1 MSTFCQIMDKS
12 ESGGCGCKIPSSV
25 LTRILS
31 ETASAN
37 TVSDD
42 KVVLGFE
49 SSDDCAVYDN
59 GDNYLLFTTD
69 YFSPIIND
77 PYVFGQLAASNAVSD
92 IFASGGY
99 PLIANSIMAFDPE
112 QVPVEQVTQ
121 MILGAQSVMNKF
133 NVSIVGGHTI
143 KNSQPL
149 YGFSIIGEVE
159 KHRLKKNNTARAG
172 DVLVMTRPIGVGIL
186 ANALKAGII
195 EQSDLSAQT
204 LERITGDNE
213 FGRTLSASAEVS
225 SLTDITGFGLI
236 GHISEMVGLG
246 QLDVMLDTDALTFY
260 DDAQALAVAVTSADS
275 GVFANIKKYT
285 QHVEYLTELSLAKK
299 FLLHDPQTNG
309 GLLFTVSEA
318 CLADNRQ
325 AWQALCPDLMVIGRV
340 TQGAGKIKVC

>member
-25 LTRILS
+25 LSKILS
-31 ETASAN
+31 ETAAAN

-69 YFSPIIND
+69 YFSPIVND

-149 YGFSIIGEVE
+149 YGFSIIGQVE
-159 KHRLKKNNTARAG
+159 KNRLKKNNTAKAG
-172 DVLVMTRPIGVGIL
+172 DVLVMTRPLGVGIL
-186 ANALKAGII
+186 ANALKAGIL
-195 EQSDLSAQT
+195 EQTDIAAHT
-204 LERITGDNE
+204 LALITGDNE
-213 FGRTLSASAEVS
+213 FGRTLSASPEVS
-225 SLTDITGFGLI
+225 SLTDITGFGLM

-246 QLDVMLDTDALTFY
+246 QLDVTLDTAALAFY
-260 DDAQALAVAVTSADS
+260 DAAESLAVAVTSSES
-275 GVFANIKKYT
+275 GVFANIRKYA
-285 QHVEYLTELSLAKK
+285 QHVEYLGELSLAHK

-318 CLADNRQ
+318 CLAENRQ
-325 AWQALCPDLMVIGRV
+325 AWQSLCPDLMVIGRV
-340 TQGAGKIKVC
+340 THGAGKIKVC

>member
-25 LTRILS
+25 LSKILS
-31 ETASAN
+31 ETTAAN
-37 TVSDD
+37 TVADD

-49 SSDDCAVYDN
+49 SFDDCAVYDN

-69 YFSPIIND
+69 YFSPIVND
-77 PYVFGQLAASNAVSD
+77 PYVFGQLAASNALSD
-92 IFASGGY
+92 IFASGGT
-99 PLIANSIMAFDPE
+99 PLIANSIMAFDPQ

-121 MILGAQSVMNKF
+121 MILCAQSVMNKF

-159 KHRLKKNNTARAG
+159 KHRLKKNNTAKAG

-195 EQSDLSAQT
+195 EQTDLSAPT
-204 LERITGDNE
+204 LARITADNA
-213 FGRTLSASAEVS
+213 FGRTLSASIEVS

-246 QLDVMLDTDALTFY
+246 ELDVTLDTAALTFY
-260 DDAQALAVAVTSADS
+260 DDAESLAVAVTSADS
-275 GVFANIKKYT
+275 GVFANIRKYA
-285 QHVEYLTELSLAKK
+285 QHVEYLSDLPLAKK

-325 AWQALCPDLMVIGRV
+325 AWLADCPDLMVIGRV
-340 TQGAGKIKVC
+340 THGAGKIKVC

>member
-1 MSTFCQIMDKS
+1 MSMFCQIMDKS

-25 LTRILS
+25 LTKILS
-31 ETASAN
+31 QTAAAN

-49 SSDDCAVYDN
+49 SSDDCAVYDA
-59 GDNYLLFTTD
+59 GEKYLLFTTD
-69 YFSPIIND
+69 FFSPIVND
-77 PYVFGQLAASNAVSD
+77 PYIFGQLAASNAVSD
-92 IFASGGY
+92 IFASGGS

-112 QVPVEQVTQ
+112 QVSVEQVTQ
-121 MILGAQSVMNKF
+121 MILGAQSVMNRF

-172 DVLVMTRPIGVGIL
+172 DLLVMTRPIGVGIL
-186 ANALKAGII
+186 ANALKSGVI
-195 EQSDLSAQT
+195 EQKDIAASTLAQ
-204 LERITGDNE
+204 ITGNNA
-213 FGRTLSASAEVS
+213 FGRTLSESPEVS

-246 QLDVMLDTDALTFY
+246 QLDVDLDTSSLVFY
-260 DDAQALAVAVTSADS
+260 DGTESLAVAVTSADS
-275 GVFANIKKYT
+275 GIFSNIKKYA
-285 QHVEYLTELSLAKK
+285 QNVEYLTDPPLARK

-309 GLLFTVSEA
+309 GLLFTVSAEGFEK
-318 CLADNRQ
+318 NHQ
-325 AWQALCPDLMVIGRV
+325 KWQALCPDLIVIGRM
-340 TQGAGKIKVC
+340 TEGTGKIKVC

>member
-25 LTRILS
+25 LTKILS
-31 ETASAN
+31 ETAAAN
-37 TVSDD
+37 TVSDN

-69 YFSPIIND
+69 YFSPIVND

-92 IFASGGY
+92 VFASGGY

-112 QVPVEQVTQ
+112 LVSVEQVTQ

-159 KHRLKKNNTARAG
+159 KHRLKKNNTAKAG
-172 DVLVMTRPIGVGIL
+172 DLLVMTRPIGVGIL
-186 ANALKAGII
+186 ANALKVGVI
-195 EQSDLSAQT
+195 EQADIAAQT
-204 LERITGDNE
+204 LARIIADNA
-213 FGRTLSASAEVS
+213 FGRTLSASPEVS

-236 GHISEMVGLG
+236 GHVSEMVGLG
-246 QLDVMLDTDALTFY
+246 QLDVMLDMDAVDFY
-260 DDAQALAVAVTSADS
+260 EGVESLAVAVTSADS
-275 GVFANIKKYT
+275 GIFSNIKKYAH
-285 QHVEYLTELSLAKK
+285 HVEYLTDLSLAGK

-309 GLLFTVSEA
+309 GLLFTVSAA
-318 CLADNRQ
+318 CLEANREV
-325 AWQALCPDLMVIGRV
+325 WQELCPDLAVIGRV
-340 TQGAGKIKVC
+340 TEGAGKIRVC